1 MQYLSFIILMC
12 QVLDFKFGNC
22 VYRIEDFVW
31 LLMLVITHQGW
42 SQKTHSD
49 RSNLSDI

>member
-31 LLMLVITHQGW
+31 LLMLVT
-42 SQKTHSD
+42 QKTHSD